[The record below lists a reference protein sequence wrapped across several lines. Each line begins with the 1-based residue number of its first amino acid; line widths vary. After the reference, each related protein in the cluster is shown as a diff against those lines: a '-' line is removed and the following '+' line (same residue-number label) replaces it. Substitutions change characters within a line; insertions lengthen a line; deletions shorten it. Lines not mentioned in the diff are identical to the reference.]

1 MKPASPAFALKKN
14 VQGVLRFS
22 DSGRWLAQVTS
33 RVVVWDVPARRELV
47 AIKAIRNEH
56 HVAFH
61 EPSDR
66 IAIKNSNGELAFCD
80 LGSGRTT
87 ATTGKFSEF
96 RMGCAPWFS
105 ADGKWLLDGH
115 HQGRLLLWDTTTAA
129 LAHHWD
135 LGARSIFDI
144 THHAPS
150 GRFAFAGDLHFS
162 DGGTI
167 GLLGQASPDA
177 VPELRSAADFGVA
190 GSQWWEMDFLQFS
203 PDGERMAL
211 VVRPQDRHTL
221 PTIQVLD
228 LGASTCVWSA
238 PVGRGEFGWVK
249 SLAWSADGQ
258 LVAVF
263 QENSWRQGM
272 STQEH
277 LAQKG
282 DRIEEWIEVFDA
294 ATGAHL
300 QSHRLPG
307 LSRVAAAPGSA
318 AIALNSAEVPGALLA
333 SVDDLPAYAAAQLA
347 KVSRPAR

>member
-1 MKPASPAFALKKN
+1 VKLKPPAFALKKSS
-14 VQGVLRFS
+14 QGVLRFS

-33 RVVVWDVPARRELV
+33 RAVVWDVPARRELT

-61 EPSDR
+61 EPSRR

-80 LGSGRTT
+80 LESGRTT
-87 ATTGKFSEF
+87 AATGKFAEF

-115 HQGRLLLWDTTTAA
+115 HQGRLLLWDTATAA

-135 LGARSIFDI
+135 LGARSISDI
-144 THHAPS
+144 AHHAPS
-150 GRFAFAGDLHFS
+150 GRFAFVGDLHFS
-162 DGGTI
+162 DARSI
-167 GLLGQASPDA
+167 GLLGQATPDA
-177 VPELRSAADFGVA
+177 VPELRSAADFGVPA
-190 GSQWWEMDFLQFS
+190 SQWWDLEFLQFS
-203 PDGERMAL
+203 PDGERLAL
-211 VVRPQDRHTL
+211 VARPQDRHTL

-228 LGASTCVWSA
+228 LGASARVWTA
-238 PVGRGEFGWVK
+238 AVGRGEYGWTR
-249 SLAWSADGQ
+249 SLAWSAGGQ
-258 LVAVF
+258 LIAVF
-263 QENSWRQGM
+263 QENSWRPGM

-277 LAQKG
+277 LIQKAG
-282 DRIEEWIEVFDA
+282 RVEEWIEVFDA

-347 KVSRPAR
+347 RARRPDR